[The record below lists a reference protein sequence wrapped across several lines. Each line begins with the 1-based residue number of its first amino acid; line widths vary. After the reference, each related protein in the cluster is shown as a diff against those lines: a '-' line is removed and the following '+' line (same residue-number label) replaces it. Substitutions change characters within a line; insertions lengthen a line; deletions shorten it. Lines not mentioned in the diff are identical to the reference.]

1 MANWKVKSEIRNNES
16 KNIGKLVT
24 MLIYVGPLSST
35 SRMASWCRK
44 CIYLK
49 LKLEKL
55 ATEYY
60 PRCRCADEKEA
71 NCGAWFPFPHRVLV
85 LDGVQDVKLK
95 FELI

>member
-1 MANWKVKSEIRNNES
+1 MDWEVKSEIKNNES

-24 MLIYVGPLSST
+24 MSIYVGPLSST

-55 ATEYY
+55 AAEYY
-60 PRCRCADEKEA
+60 PRQHWKTECFGTICVSAFD
-71 NCGAWFPFPHRVLV
+71 
-85 LDGVQDVKLK
+85 VQVDRAYMY
-95 FELI
+95 